1 MELKE
6 FVKEIF
12 VQITDGV
19 IEAAKICKE
28 KGAQVNPL
36 MKENTELAHT
46 QAGNSATLVKFHVGL
61 CESSEATSKN
71 GIGVFLASVGVGI
84 TGSDHQKADTITSV
98 DFSIPIKLPYDT
110 GNEGMVYGNN
120 K

>member
-6 FVKEIF
+6 FVKETL

-19 IEAAKICKE
+19 IEAAKICKK
-28 KGAQVNPL
+28 KGAQVNPIMQTSDDL
-36 MKENTELAHT
+36 PHT
-46 QAGNSATLVKFHVGL
+46 QQNNSATIVKFHVGL

-71 GIGVFLASVGVGI
+71 GIGVFLANVGVGI
-84 TGSDHQKADTITSV
+84 AGNDHQKADTITSV

-110 GNEGMVYGNN
+110 GNEGVVYS

>member
-6 FVKEIF
+6 FVKETLI
-12 VQITDGV
+12 QITDGV

-28 KGAQVNPL
+28 KGAQVNPIMQTSEGL
-36 MKENTELAHT
+36 PHT
-46 QAGNSATLVKFHVGL
+46 QQNNSATLVKFHVGL
-61 CESSEATSKN
+61 CESSGATSKN
-71 GIGVFLASVGVGI
+71 GIGVFLASVGVGVV
-84 TGSDHQKADTITSV
+84 GNSEQKADAVTSV

-110 GNEGMVYGNN
+110 GKESVVYS